1 MIDQA
6 MGHGGP
12 KRAVFVVDDHPI
24 VRHALVQLI
33 NTQEDLWV
41 VGEGDD
47 VSQSLEKIRDV
58 RPDVCVVDIGLG
70 EACGLDLVRALGAEH
85 PEIGILI
92 VSAFDET
99 LYAERALRLG
109 ARGFVMKHEPPAV
122 MLDAIR
128 RVCEGTVYVS
138 GHVADG
144 LLDRMGAVGGGRA
157 ESVDELPLNRLTDR
171 ELEVFRL
178 LGNGRSVREIATSL
192 SIRVKTVESH
202 REHLKAKLGLRS
214 SAELLR
220 FAIHNSQ
227 DAPLLGKY

>member
-1 MIDQA
+1 MIDHA
-6 MGHGGP
+6 TGHGGP
-12 KRAVFVVDDHPI
+12 VRSVFVVDDHPI

-33 NTQEDLWV
+33 DAQDDLRV
-41 VGEGDD
+41 AGEGHD
-47 VSQSLEKIRDV
+47 VFQSLEKIRDI

-70 EACGLDLVRALGAEH
+70 QSSGLDLVRILGVEH

-92 VSAFDET
+92 ISAFDEA

-109 ARGFVMKHEPPAV
+109 ARGFVMKHEPPGV
-122 MLDAIR
+122 LMDAIR
-128 RVCEGTVYVS
+128 RVAEGAVYVS
-138 GHVADG
+138 AQVADG
-144 LLDRMGAVGGGRA
+144 LLERMGAGRA
-157 ESVDELPLNRLTDR
+157 DAVEELPLSRLTDR

-178 LGNGRSVREIATSL
+178 LGSGRSVREIAATL

-227 DAPLLGKY
+227 DAPLLGRN

>member
-1 MIDQA
+1 MIDHA

-12 KRAVFVVDDHPI
+12 KRSVFVVDDHPI

-33 NTQEDLWV
+33 NAQEDLCV
-41 VGEGDD
+41 AGEGND
-47 VSQSLEKIRDV
+47 VSQSLEKIREL
-58 RPDVCVVDIGLG
+58 RPDLCVIDLGLG
-70 EACGLDLVRALGAEH
+70 QSSGLDLVRVLGVEH
-85 PEIGILI
+85 PEIGMLI
-92 VSAFDET
+92 ISAFDET

-109 ARGFVMKHEPPAV
+109 ARGFVMKHEPPGII
-122 MLDAIR
+122 LDAIR
-128 RVCEGTVYVS
+128 RVSEGTVYVS
-138 GHVADG
+138 GQVADG
-144 LLDRMGAVGGGRA
+144 LLDRLGGGRNEGA
-157 ESVDELPLNRLTDR
+157 EELPLNRLTDR

-178 LGNGRSVREIATSL
+178 LGSGRSVREIATTL

-227 DAPLLGKY
+227 DAPLLGRN

>member
-33 NTQEDLWV
+33 NTQDDLWV
-41 VGEGDD
+41 AGEGDD

-70 EACGLDLVRALGAEH
+70 KACGLDLVRALGAEH
-85 PEIGILI
+85 PEIGVLI
-92 VSAFDET
+92 VSAFDES

-109 ARGFVMKHEPPAV
+109 ARGFVMKHEAPAV
-122 MLDAIR
+122 LLDAIR
-128 RVCEGTVYVS
+128 RVSEGTVYVS
-138 GHVADG
+138 GHVAEG
-144 LLDRMGAVGGGRA
+144 LLDRMGGIGGRA
-157 ESVDELPLNRLTDR
+157 ETVDELPLNRLTDR

-178 LGNGRSVREIATSL
+178 LGNGRSVREIAITL

-227 DAPLLGKY
+227 DAPLLGKN